1 MILIGTSIEIIGEIM
16 ILNSIEIII
25 NKIYYVNNDEKL
37 TCPQMWL
44 RSAGWEPPDIF
55 ATWTSDW
62 SHTIGGA
69 VIVIDLEN
77 KWVGVFQSL

>member
-16 ILNSIEIII
+16 ILN
-25 NKIYYVNNDEKL
+25 KIYGVHNDEKL

>member
-1 MILIGTSIEIIGEIM
+1 MILIGTNIFLNSIETIGEIM
-16 ILNSIEIII
+16 ILN
-25 NKIYYVNNDEKL
+25 KIYCVNNDQKL

-77 KWVGVFQSL
+77 KWVGEYDYC